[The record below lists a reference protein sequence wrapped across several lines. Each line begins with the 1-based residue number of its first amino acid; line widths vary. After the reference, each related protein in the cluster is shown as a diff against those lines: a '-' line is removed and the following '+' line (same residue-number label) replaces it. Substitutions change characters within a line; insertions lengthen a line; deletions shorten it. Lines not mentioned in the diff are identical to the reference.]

1 MGRLP
6 FCFNLNV
13 GVKPCLKER
22 DLLGVE
28 QEGRLSTI
36 NTKKLKRNNHFYAV
50 EAITKDER
58 LRKFKSF
65 VPSGVMSSKDSFK
78 FDKSLSIVVD

>member
-1 MGRLP
+1 M
-6 FCFNLNV
+6 
-13 GVKPCLKER
+13 GVKSCLKER

-28 QEGRLSTI
+28 QEGRLSI
-36 NTKKLKRNNHFYAV
+36 NTKKLKGNNHFYAV

-58 LRKFKSF
+58 KFKSF
-65 VPSGVMSSKDSFK
+65 VPSRVMSSKDSFK